1 VRRASHWRRRRHDGG
16 GRGAALGA
24 PLAFA
29 IVVLTGA
36 GAGCAGLPIRPSTGV
51 TASTSTSTPRWH
63 VRLLP
68 GDAVDRGVVATH
80 LCFSGPP
87 PSRVGPEHRPALA
100 FLLGSPQALTPA
112 GVVLEPALEV
122 DDRGIV
128 TESLPPGAC
137 VRFDVDVETA
147 ALAIDRRDV
156 AVQVGRVIVASPD
169 VWLWRPLPWPAD
181 VDAGVLE
188 IEPDRAAALPFE
200 RDSTGAYVVRAST
213 FSLQSYGAF
222 GALGPRERRHRR
234 GVELD
239 VVSLTSAGPSVA
251 QLGAWLEVAVD
262 DVAGPLGHF
271 PTEHVLVL
279 VWPVSGQRPIVSGFL
294 GRGGGVSAIFLVDD
308 DVGEGAGEPEGHASA
323 NNDDG
328 RWVLTH
334 ELAHALLPPIRRG
347 DAWFNEGLTTW
358 HQEVLPAR
366 AGRRLRSEASAQLA
380 RGFRTGAAR
389 AARDGLSLERA
400 CAERDRLGTDQ
411 HCYWG
416 GAALIELLADE
427 VGDDGVEALV
437 RAVHGSARIDAP
449 PASAEAVLMA
459 IAHASTS
466 SPVARRAAE
475 RLLVLWRRHRD
486 GHFPDVEAARRPD
499 ALEWP
504 DAS

>member
-1 VRRASHWRRRRHDGG
+1 MSFVACV
-16 GRGAALGA
+16 AL
-24 PLAFA
+24 
-29 IVVLTGA
+29 A
-36 GAGCAGLPIRPSTGV
+36 GAGCAGLTTRPT
-51 TASTSTSTPRWH
+51 TKAPATTSPPRWH

-68 GDAVDRGVVATH
+68 GAAVESGVVATQ
-80 LCFSGPP
+80 LCFAGLPP
-87 PSRVGPEHRPALA
+87 PRVGPEHRPALA
-100 FLLGSPQALTPA
+100 FLLGTPQALTPR

-128 TESLPPGAC
+128 TERLPPGAC
-137 VRFDVDVETA
+137 VGFDVDIEAA

-156 AVQVGRVIVASPD
+156 ATQVGRAIVASPD

-181 VDAGVLE
+181 VDAGVLA
-188 IEPDRAAALPFE
+188 IEPDSDAALPFE
-200 RDSTGAYVVRAST
+200 RDSTGAYVVREST
-213 FSLQSYGAF
+213 FLLQSYGAF
-222 GALGPRERRHRR
+222 GARGPRERRRRR
-234 GVELD
+234 GVDLD
-239 VVSLTSAGPSVA
+239 VVHLTAAGPPAA

-271 PTEHVLVL
+271 PTERVLVL
-279 VWPVSGQRPIVSGFL
+279 VWPVLGHRPIVSGFL
-294 GRGGGVSAIFLVDD
+294 GRGGGVSAVFLVDD
-308 DVGEGAGEPEGHASA
+308 DVSEGAGEPEGPAVD
-323 NNDDG
+323 DDG

-334 ELAHALLPPIRRG
+334 ELAHALLPPIRRV

-366 AGRRLRSEASAQLA
+366 AGRRLRAEASAQLG

-389 AARDGLSLERA
+389 AASDGLSLERA

-437 RAVHGSARIDAP
+437 RAAHGSAAIDAP
-449 PASAEAVLMA
+449 PMSAEAVLMA
-459 IAHASTS
+459 IARGQSS
-466 SPVARRAAE
+466 SPLAQRAADH
-475 RLLVLWRRHRD
+475 LLALWRRHRD

-499 ALEWP
+499 GLEWP